1 MQAGR
6 GFTVWL
12 GIQLGQLEVQLSQ
25 DVGLSVD
32 PRREDP
38 IYRQIFDQVVERIQ
52 THAFPPGYKLP
63 PTRVLAQTLS
73 THRNTV
79 ARAYADL
86 EAAGF
91 VSSTVGRGTF
101 VEPQAAPAAESQV
114 ARTRTLEGSMLPW
127 TSLLS
132 RASRMENLNRA
143 ERLARYVEGRD
154 VINLS
159 RMQPSLD
166 LLPDDLMQ
174 RCIERVMN
182 DMGAR
187 AMSYAP
193 PDGVRRLR
201 EQIAHDLSL
210 RGVPSTL
217 DDILVTTGSQQALDL
232 IARAL
237 VNPGEAV
244 LVDSNTYSGAV
255 DLFSV
260 AGARLI
266 GVPNDG
272 QGPDLL
278 ALERFAR
285 SDVKALYLM
294 PNGHNPTGMTI
305 SAERR
310 HKLVRWSHATGIA
323 LIEDDFGAGLSLDGQ
338 PLPPPLRAL
347 DGDVIHLSTFSKRLI
362 PALRI
367 GFVVCPRPIR
377 NVLRSLKRVTDLG
390 TSALLQHALA
400 EFMERGYLRAHM
412 NRVLPEYQTRR
423 NVLEAAL
430 RKALPPEVRWNT
442 PFHGVVLWLRLPRS
456 VDPERVTEE
465 AFRHGVQV
473 TPSSLYSVEAE
484 AEPALRVTFC
494 AEPPERLAEGA
505 RRLGKA
511 FKAVMAQIP
520 RSADGHT
527 ADAVVEVV

>member
-1 MQAGR
+1 M
-6 GFTVWL
+6 
-12 GIQLGQLEVQLSQ
+12 SQ
-25 DVGLSVD
+25 DVGLSLD
-32 PRREDP
+32 PRRGDP
-38 IYRQIFDQVVERIQ
+38 IYRQIFDQVVARIQ
-52 THAFPPGYKLP
+52 THAFPPGFKLP

-101 VEPQAAPAAESQV
+101 GEAQTADPAGSPSNRARASSQP
-114 ARTRTLEGSMLPW
+114 AQSSMPW
-127 TSLLS
+127 SSLLS
-132 RASRMENLNRA
+132 RASRTETLGRA
-143 ERLARYVEGRD
+143 DRMARHTEGRD
-154 VINLS
+154 VINLA

-166 LLPDDLMQ
+166 LLPDDLMR

-193 PDGVRRLR
+193 PEGVRRLR
-201 EQIAHDLSL
+201 EQIGHDLNL
-210 RGVPSTL
+210 RGVPATM
-217 DDILVTTGSQQALDL
+217 DDILVTSGSQQAIDL
-232 IARAL
+232 VARAL
-237 VNPGEAV
+237 INPGEAL
-244 LVDSNTYSGAV
+244 LVDANTYSGAV
-255 DLFSV
+255 DVFSV

-266 GVPNDG
+266 AVPSDG

-285 SDVKALYLM
+285 GDVKALYLM
-294 PNGHNPTGMTI
+294 PNGHNPTGLTI

-323 LIEDDFGAGLSLDGQ
+323 LIEDDFGAGLSLDQQ

-362 PALRI
+362 PALRV
-367 GFVVCPRPIR
+367 GFIVCPRPIR
-377 NVLRSLKRVTDLG
+377 TVMRSLKRVTDLG
-390 TSALLQHALA
+390 TSLLLQNALA

-412 NRVLPEYQTRR
+412 NRILPEYQLRR

-430 RKALPPEVRWNT
+430 QTALPPDVRWNT
-442 PFHGVVLWLRLPRS
+442 PHHGLVLWLRLPRRF
-456 VDPERVTEE
+456 DPERVAEE
-465 AFRHGVQV
+465 AFRQGVQV
-473 TPSSLYSVEAE
+473 SPSSLYSVEAE
-484 AEPALRVTFC
+484 VEPALRLTFC
-494 AEPPERLAEGA
+494 AEPADRLAEGA

-511 FKAVMAQIP
+511 FKAVTAQMAG
-520 RSADGHT
+520 SDDGRPH
-527 ADAVVEVV
+527 DAIVEVV

>member
-1 MQAGR
+1 
-6 GFTVWL
+6 
-12 GIQLGQLEVQLSQ
+12 LSQ

-38 IYRQIFDQVVERIQ
+38 IYRQIFDQVVARIQ

-63 PTRVLAQTLS
+63 PTRVLARTLS
-73 THRNTV
+73 THRNTI

-101 VEPQAAPAAESQV
+101 VEAQAPSASPEGSAHASVQS
-114 ARTRTLEGSMLPW
+114 LERSMLPW

-132 RASRMENLNRA
+132 RASRMDTLARA
-143 ERLARYVEGRD
+143 EKLARSSDGRD
-154 VINLS
+154 VINLA

-166 LLPDDLMQ
+166 LLPDDLMR
-174 RCIERVMN
+174 RCLERVLN

-187 AMSYAP
+187 GMTYAP
-193 PDGVRRLR
+193 PEGVRRLR

-210 RGVPSTL
+210 RGVPATL
-217 DDILVTTGSQQALDL
+217 DDVLVTTGSQQALDL

-237 VNPGEAV
+237 INPGETI
-244 LVDSNTYSGAV
+244 LVDNNTYSGAI

-285 SDVKALYLM
+285 ADVKALYLM
-294 PNGHNPTGMTI
+294 PNGHNPTGLTI

-323 LIEDDFGAGLSLDGQ
+323 LIEDDFGAGLSLDAQ
-338 PLPPPLRAL
+338 PLPPSLRAL

-362 PALRI
+362 PALRV

-377 NVLRSLKRVTDLG
+377 TVLRSLKRVTDLG
-390 TSALLQHALA
+390 TSSLLQHALA

-412 NRVLPEYQTRR
+412 NRVLPEYQLRR

-430 RKALPPEVRWNT
+430 RKALPTDVRWNT
-442 PFHGVVLWLRLPRS
+442 PYHGVVLWLRLPRPF
-456 VDPERVTEE
+456 DPERVAEE

-473 TPSSLYSVEAE
+473 TPSTLYSVEAE
-484 AEPALRVTFC
+484 PEAALRVTFC

-511 FKAVMAQIP
+511 FKALIAQMP
-520 RSADGHT
+520 RSPDGR
-527 ADAVVEVV
+527 AQEAVMEVV